1 VAKRGKA
8 LFKSICLGKCKS
20 RDLPARL
27 NLSAIAPEMNRLW
40 EASIREIE
48 SGVVRE
54 HAALLVWERE
64 RLRLT
69 NVVEGTED
77 DVEPDYRL
85 ATGQQ
90 FVGTFHTHPY
100 ATGLM
105 GMAFSG
111 ADIAT
116 ALFYHE
122 RLSVVQSGDLVVAM
136 ARTELTP
143 KFFDTGA
150 IERSAKA
157 LFENYRRIFP
167 LQAAVLKMNRS
178 LCEQHKLGFYGGD
191 ISGQLHLEFRP

>member
-1 VAKRGKA
+1 
-8 LFKSICLGKCKS
+8 
-20 RDLPARL
+20 
-27 NLSAIAPEMNRLW
+27 MNRLW
-40 EASIREIE
+40 DASVRELA

-54 HAALLVWERE
+54 HAALLVWEHE
-64 RLRLT
+64 SLRLT
-69 NVVEGTED
+69 NIVEGTED
-77 DVEPDYRL
+77 DDYQL

-100 ATGLM
+100 VMGLM

-116 ALFYHE
+116 ALFYRE
-122 RLSVVQSGDLVVAM
+122 NLSVVHSGNLIVAM
-136 ARTELTP
+136 TRTELTP

-157 LFENYRRIFP
+157 LFENYRRAFP
-167 LQAAVLKMNRS
+167 LQAAVLKMNRL
-178 LCEQHKLGFYGGD
+178 LCEQYNFGFYGGD